1 MKFSEIQQ
9 TLKSPK
15 DSRNEFGK
23 YNYRT
28 CSAILEAVKPLL
40 GPATLIVSDE
50 LVLIG
55 ERYYIKATATYTN
68 KDEGETFAA
77 TAYAREPLDKK
88 GMDEAQITGASST
101 YARKAALSGLFAID
115 DSSNDPDATNT
126 HGQTPNKP
134 SAGRNRGQAANQPGH
149 SQKARRDPSKRLWR
163 RCRPQGRPTAGQSRP
178 AGIHQRHRCVCRR
191 RGRRPP
197 DGEGRHMAH
206 GRGLQDY
213 HRHHRLLAKPRKV
226 RTLGTVLEPK
236 SAKSGKARQI
246 RQMPILP
253 KPSPLFLLSP
263 PFLPPLSFPLI
274 LPLSITPYNPPIIIH
289 YPHT

>member
-55 ERYYIKATATYTN
+55 ERYYIKATATYIN
-68 KDEGETFAA
+68 KDEGETFTA
-77 TAYAREPLDKK
+77 TAYAREPLDKR

-126 HGQTPNKP
+126 HGQAANKP
-134 SAGRNRGQAANQPGH
+134 SGGCSAPSNDATRQ
-149 SQKARRDPSKRLWR
+149 SQKNASQALKAAQDAAKAARAAYITKTGSDPADVDAALKTVKGATWR
-163 RCRPQGRPTAGQSRP
+163 TA
-178 AGIHQRHRCVCRR
+178 
-191 RGRRPP
+191 
-197 DGEGRHMAH
+197 EGCKIIS
-206 GRGLQDY
+206 DT
-213 HRHHRLLAKPRKV
+213 LAYWQ
-226 RTLGTVLEPK
+226 
-236 SAKSGKARQI
+236 ANGK
-246 RQMPILP
+246 
-253 KPSPLFLLSP
+253 
-263 PFLPPLSFPLI
+263 
-274 LPLSITPYNPPIIIH
+274 
-289 YPHT
+289 

>member
-68 KDEGETFAA
+68 KDEGETFTA
-77 TAYAREPLDKK
+77 TAYAREPLDKR

-126 HGQTPNKP
+126 HGQAPNKP
-134 SAGRNRGQAANQPGH
+134 SAGRSRGQATNNQAAAKKPAEGLK
-149 SQKARRDPSKRLWR
+149 SGSGTDAALKAAQQQAKAAR
-163 RCRPQGRPTAGQSRP
+163 
-178 AGIHQRHRCVCRR
+178 
-191 RGRRPP
+191 
-197 DGEGRHMAH
+197 
-206 GRGLQDY
+206 QDY
-213 HRHHRLLAKPRKV
+213 INATGANPADVDAALQ
-226 RTLGTVLEPK
+226 TVKGATWHTAEGCK
-236 SAKSGKARQI
+236 IIFDTIAYWQNQGK
-246 RQMPILP
+246 
-253 KPSPLFLLSP
+253 
-263 PFLPPLSFPLI
+263 
-274 LPLSITPYNPPIIIH
+274 
-289 YPHT
+289 

>member
-1 MKFSEIQQ
+1 MKFCEIQQ

-40 GPATLIVSDE
+40 DTATLIISDE

-68 KDEGETFAA
+68 KDEGETFTA

-115 DSSNDPDATNT
+115 DSSNDPYVTNT
-126 HGQTPNKP
+126 HGQAANKP
-134 SAGRNRGQAANQPGH
+134 SGGRSAPGN
-149 SQKARRDPSKRLWR
+149 SATQ
-163 RCRPQGRPTAGQSRP
+163 
-178 AGIHQRHRCVCRR
+178 
-191 RGRRPP
+191 
-197 DGEGRHMAH
+197 E
-206 GRGLQDY
+206 
-213 HRHHRLLAKPRKV
+213 KPRSVSQALKAAQDAAKAA
-226 RTLGTVLEPK
+226 RTAYITETNSNPNDVDAALKTVKGATWRTVEGCKIISDTL
-236 SAKSGKARQI
+236 AYWQANGK
-246 RQMPILP
+246 
-253 KPSPLFLLSP
+253 
-263 PFLPPLSFPLI
+263 
-274 LPLSITPYNPPIIIH
+274 
-289 YPHT
+289 

>member
-15 DSRNEFGK
+15 DSRNKFGK

-126 HGQTPNKP
+126 HGQAPNKP
-134 SAGRNRGQAANQPGH
+134 SEGRSRGQATNNQAAA
-149 SQKARRDPSKRLWR
+149 KN
-163 RCRPQGRPTAGQSRP
+163 P
-178 AGIHQRHRCVCRR
+178 A
-191 RGRRPP
+191 
-197 DGEGRHMAH
+197 EG
-206 GRGLQDY
+206 L
-213 HRHHRLLAKPRKV
+213 
-226 RTLGTVLEPK
+226 
-236 SAKSGKARQI
+236 KSGSGTDDALKTAQQQAKAARQAY
-246 RQMPILP
+246 
-253 KPSPLFLLSP
+253 
-263 PFLPPLSFPLI
+263 
-274 LPLSITPYNPPIIIH
+274 ITATGADPANVDAALKTVKGATWHTAEGCKIIFDTIA
-289 YPHT
+289 YWQQNGK

>member
-68 KDEGETFAA
+68 KDEGETFTA

-126 HGQTPNKP
+126 HGQDPNKP
-134 SAGRNRGQAANQPGH
+134 SAGRSRGQATNNQAAA
-149 SQKARRDPSKRLWR
+149 KK
-163 RCRPQGRPTAGQSRP
+163 P
-178 AGIHQRHRCVCRR
+178 A
-191 RGRRPP
+191 
-197 DGEGRHMAH
+197 EG
-206 GRGLQDY
+206 L
-213 HRHHRLLAKPRKV
+213 
-226 RTLGTVLEPK
+226 
-236 SAKSGKARQI
+236 KSGSGTDAALKAAQQQAKAARQAY
-246 RQMPILP
+246 
-253 KPSPLFLLSP
+253 
-263 PFLPPLSFPLI
+263 
-274 LPLSITPYNPPIIIH
+274 ITATGTDPANVDAALKTVKGATWHTAEGCKIIFDTIA
-289 YPHT
+289 YWQQNGK

>member
-40 GPATLIVSDE
+40 GTATLIVSDE

-68 KDEGETFAA
+68 KDEGETFTA
-77 TAYAREPLDKK
+77 TAYAREPLDKR

-126 HGQTPNKP
+126 HGQAPNKP
-134 SAGRNRGQAANQPGH
+134 SADRSRGQAANNQAAA
-149 SQKARRDPSKRLWR
+149 KK
-163 RCRPQGRPTAGQSRP
+163 P
-178 AGIHQRHRCVCRR
+178 A
-191 RGRRPP
+191 
-197 DGEGRHMAH
+197 EG
-206 GRGLQDY
+206 L
-213 HRHHRLLAKPRKV
+213 
-226 RTLGTVLEPK
+226 
-236 SAKSGKARQI
+236 KSGSGADAALKAAQQQAKAARQTYI
-246 RQMPILP
+246 NA
-253 KPSPLFLLSP
+253 
-263 PFLPPLSFPLI
+263 
-274 LPLSITPYNPPIIIH
+274 TGANPAEVDAALKTVKGATWHTAEGCKIIIDAIA
-289 YPHT
+289 YWQNQGK

>member
-68 KDEGETFAA
+68 KDEGETFAS

-126 HGQTPNKP
+126 HGQAPNKP
-134 SAGRNRGQAANQPGH
+134 SVGRSRGQTANNQAAA
-149 SQKARRDPSKRLWR
+149 KK
-163 RCRPQGRPTAGQSRP
+163 P
-178 AGIHQRHRCVCRR
+178 A
-191 RGRRPP
+191 
-197 DGEGRHMAH
+197 EG
-206 GRGLQDY
+206 L
-213 HRHHRLLAKPRKV
+213 
-226 RTLGTVLEPK
+226 
-236 SAKSGKARQI
+236 KSGSGADAALKAAQQQAKAARQAYI
-246 RQMPILP
+246 NATGADAAGVDAAL
-253 KPSPLFLLSP
+253 K
-263 PFLPPLSFPLI
+263 
-274 LPLSITPYNPPIIIH
+274 TVKGATWHTAEGCKIIIDTIA
-289 YPHT
+289 YWQNQGK

>member
-1 MKFSEIQQ
+1 MKFCEIQQ

-15 DSRNEFGK
+15 DFRNGFGK

-55 ERYYIKATATYTN
+55 ERYYIKAIATYSN
-68 KDEGETFAA
+68 KDEGETFTA

-126 HGQTPNKP
+126 HGQAPNKP
-134 SAGRNRGQAANQPGH
+134 SAGRSRGQATNNQVAA
-149 SQKARRDPSKRLWR
+149 KK
-163 RCRPQGRPTAGQSRP
+163 P
-178 AGIHQRHRCVCRR
+178 A
-191 RGRRPP
+191 
-197 DGEGRHMAH
+197 EG
-206 GRGLQDY
+206 L
-213 HRHHRLLAKPRKV
+213 
-226 RTLGTVLEPK
+226 
-236 SAKSGKARQI
+236 KSGSGTDAALKAAQQQAKAARQAYI
-246 RQMPILP
+246 NA
-253 KPSPLFLLSP
+253 
-263 PFLPPLSFPLI
+263 
-274 LPLSITPYNPPIIIH
+274 TGANPADVDAALQTVKGATWHTAEGCKIIFDTIA
-289 YPHT
+289 YWQQNGK

>member
-68 KDEGETFAA
+68 KDEGETFTA

-126 HGQTPNKP
+126 HGQAPNKP
-134 SAGRNRGQAANQPGH
+134 SVGRSRVQTANNQAAAKKPAETRQGG
-149 SQKARRDPSKRLWR
+149 SGADAALKAA
-163 RCRPQGRPTAGQSRP
+163 QQ
-178 AGIHQRHRCVCRR
+178 Q
-191 RGRRPP
+191 
-197 DGEGRHMAH
+197 
-206 GRGLQDY
+206 
-213 HRHHRLLAKPRKV
+213 AK
-226 RTLGTVLEPK
+226 
-236 SAKSGKARQI
+236 AARQAYI
-246 RQMPILP
+246 NATGADAADVDAAL
-253 KPSPLFLLSP
+253 K
-263 PFLPPLSFPLI
+263 
-274 LPLSITPYNPPIIIH
+274 TVKGVTWHTAEGCKIIIDTIA
-289 YPHT
+289 YWQNQGK

>member
-77 TAYAREPLDKK
+77 TAYAREPLDKR

-126 HGQTPNKP
+126 HGQAPNKP
-134 SAGRNRGQAANQPGH
+134 SVGRSRGQATNNQVAA
-149 SQKARRDPSKRLWR
+149 KK
-163 RCRPQGRPTAGQSRP
+163 P
-178 AGIHQRHRCVCRR
+178 A
-191 RGRRPP
+191 
-197 DGEGRHMAH
+197 E
-206 GRGLQDY
+206 GLQSGSGADAA
-213 HRHHRLLAKPRKV
+213 LKAAQQQAK
-226 RTLGTVLEPK
+226 
-236 SAKSGKARQI
+236 AARQAY
-246 RQMPILP
+246 
-253 KPSPLFLLSP
+253 
-263 PFLPPLSFPLI
+263 
-274 LPLSITPYNPPIIIH
+274 ITATGADPADVDAALKTVKGATWHTAEGCKIIFDTIA
-289 YPHT
+289 YWQNQGK

>member
-77 TAYAREPLDKK
+77 TAYAREPLDKR

-126 HGQTPNKP
+126 HGQAPNKP
-134 SAGRNRGQAANQPGH
+134 SVGRSRGQAANNQAAA
-149 SQKARRDPSKRLWR
+149 KK
-163 RCRPQGRPTAGQSRP
+163 P
-178 AGIHQRHRCVCRR
+178 A
-191 RGRRPP
+191 
-197 DGEGRHMAH
+197 EA
-206 GRGLQDY
+206 L
-213 HRHHRLLAKPRKV
+213 
-226 RTLGTVLEPK
+226 
-236 SAKSGKARQI
+236 KSGSGANAALKAAQQQAKVARQTYI
-246 RQMPILP
+246 EATGADPADVDAAL
-253 KPSPLFLLSP
+253 K
-263 PFLPPLSFPLI
+263 
-274 LPLSITPYNPPIIIH
+274 TVKGATWHTVEGCKIIIDTIA
-289 YPHT
+289 YWQQNGK

>member
-68 KDEGETFAA
+68 KDEGETFTA
-77 TAYAREPLDKK
+77 TAYAREPLDKR

-126 HGQTPNKP
+126 HGQAANKP
-134 SAGRNRGQAANQPGH
+134 SSGRSVSGNGATQAGAKNVSQALKTAQDAAKAARAAYIAKTNSDPADVDAALKTVKGATWRTAEGCKIISDTIAYWQNQ
-149 SQKARRDPSKRLWR
+149 
-163 RCRPQGRPTAGQSRP
+163 
-178 AGIHQRHRCVCRR
+178 
-191 RGRRPP
+191 
-197 DGEGRHMAH
+197 
-206 GRGLQDY
+206 
-213 HRHHRLLAKPRKV
+213 
-226 RTLGTVLEPK
+226 
-236 SAKSGKARQI
+236 GK
-246 RQMPILP
+246 
-253 KPSPLFLLSP
+253 
-263 PFLPPLSFPLI
+263 
-274 LPLSITPYNPPIIIH
+274 
-289 YPHT
+289 

>member
-68 KDEGETFAA
+68 KDEGETFTA
-77 TAYAREPLDKK
+77 TAYAREPLDKR

-126 HGQTPNKP
+126 HGQAPNKP
-134 SAGRNRGQAANQPGH
+134 SAGRSRGQATNNQVAA
-149 SQKARRDPSKRLWR
+149 KK
-163 RCRPQGRPTAGQSRP
+163 P
-178 AGIHQRHRCVCRR
+178 A
-191 RGRRPP
+191 
-197 DGEGRHMAH
+197 EG
-206 GRGLQDY
+206 L
-213 HRHHRLLAKPRKV
+213 
-226 RTLGTVLEPK
+226 
-236 SAKSGKARQI
+236 KSGSGADADLKAFQQQAKAARQAYI
-246 RQMPILP
+246 NATGADPADVDAAL
-253 KPSPLFLLSP
+253 K
-263 PFLPPLSFPLI
+263 
-274 LPLSITPYNPPIIIH
+274 TVKGATWHTAEGCKIIFDTIA
-289 YPHT
+289 YWQQNGK

>member
-88 GMDEAQITGASST
+88 GMDESQITGASST

-126 HGQTPNKP
+126 HGQAPNKP
-134 SAGRNRGQAANQPGH
+134 SVGRSRGQATNNQVAA
-149 SQKARRDPSKRLWR
+149 KK
-163 RCRPQGRPTAGQSRP
+163 P
-178 AGIHQRHRCVCRR
+178 A
-191 RGRRPP
+191 
-197 DGEGRHMAH
+197 EG
-206 GRGLQDY
+206 L
-213 HRHHRLLAKPRKV
+213 
-226 RTLGTVLEPK
+226 
-236 SAKSGKARQI
+236 KSGSGTDAALKAAQQQAKAARQAYI
-246 RQMPILP
+246 NA
-253 KPSPLFLLSP
+253 
-263 PFLPPLSFPLI
+263 
-274 LPLSITPYNPPIIIH
+274 TGANPADVDAAIQTVKGATWHTAEGCKIIIDTIA
-289 YPHT
+289 YWQNQGK

>member
-9 TLKSPK
+9 ALKAPK
-15 DSRNEFGK
+15 DARNEFGK

-40 GPATLIVSDE
+40 GQATLIISDE

-68 KDEGETFAA
+68 KDEDETFTA

-126 HGQTPNKP
+126 HGQAPNKP
-134 SAGRNRGQAANQPGH
+134 SAGRSRGQATNNQAAA
-149 SQKARRDPSKRLWR
+149 KK
-163 RCRPQGRPTAGQSRP
+163 P
-178 AGIHQRHRCVCRR
+178 A
-191 RGRRPP
+191 
-197 DGEGRHMAH
+197 EG
-206 GRGLQDY
+206 L
-213 HRHHRLLAKPRKV
+213 
-226 RTLGTVLEPK
+226 
-236 SAKSGKARQI
+236 KSGSGADAALKAAQQQAKAARQAYI
-246 RQMPILP
+246 NATGADPADVDAAL
-253 KPSPLFLLSP
+253 K
-263 PFLPPLSFPLI
+263 
-274 LPLSITPYNPPIIIH
+274 TVKGATW
-289 YPHT
+289 HTAEGCKVIFDTIAYWQQNGK

>member
-68 KDEGETFAA
+68 KDEGETFTA
-77 TAYAREPLDKK
+77 TAYAREPLDKR

-126 HGQTPNKP
+126 HGQPPNKP
-134 SAGRNRGQAANQPGH
+134 AAGRNRGQAADNQAAA
-149 SQKARRDPSKRLWR
+149 KK
-163 RCRPQGRPTAGQSRP
+163 P
-178 AGIHQRHRCVCRR
+178 AEALKSGS
-191 RGRRPP
+191 GA
-197 DGEGRHMAH
+197 DAA
-206 GRGLQDY
+206 L
-213 HRHHRLLAKPRKV
+213 
-226 RTLGTVLEPK
+226 K
-236 SAKSGKARQI
+236 SAQQQAKAARQAYI
-246 RQMPILP
+246 NATGADPADVDAAL
-253 KPSPLFLLSP
+253 K
-263 PFLPPLSFPLI
+263 
-274 LPLSITPYNPPIIIH
+274 TVKGATWHTAEGCKIIFDTIA
-289 YPHT
+289 YWQQNGK

>member
-1 MKFSEIQQ
+1 MKFCEIQQ

-68 KDEGETFAA
+68 KDEGETFTA
-77 TAYAREPLDKK
+77 TAYAREPLDKR

-126 HGQTPNKP
+126 HGQATNKP
-134 SAGRNRGQAANQPGH
+134 SGGRSAPSNGATRTNQENVSTALRAAQDKAKADRQTYIEATGSNATDVDAALKTVKGATWRTIEGCKIISDTLAYWQAN
-149 SQKARRDPSKRLWR
+149 
-163 RCRPQGRPTAGQSRP
+163 
-178 AGIHQRHRCVCRR
+178 
-191 RGRRPP
+191 
-197 DGEGRHMAH
+197 
-206 GRGLQDY
+206 
-213 HRHHRLLAKPRKV
+213 
-226 RTLGTVLEPK
+226 
-236 SAKSGKARQI
+236 GK
-246 RQMPILP
+246 
-253 KPSPLFLLSP
+253 
-263 PFLPPLSFPLI
+263 
-274 LPLSITPYNPPIIIH
+274 
-289 YPHT
+289 

>member
-68 KDEGETFAA
+68 KDEGETFTA

-126 HGQTPNKP
+126 HGQAPNKP
-134 SAGRNRGQAANQPGH
+134 SVGRSRGQAANNQAAA
-149 SQKARRDPSKRLWR
+149 KK
-163 RCRPQGRPTAGQSRP
+163 P
-178 AGIHQRHRCVCRR
+178 A
-191 RGRRPP
+191 
-197 DGEGRHMAH
+197 EG
-206 GRGLQDY
+206 L
-213 HRHHRLLAKPRKV
+213 
-226 RTLGTVLEPK
+226 
-236 SAKSGKARQI
+236 KSGSGTDAALKAAQQQAKAVRQAYI
-246 RQMPILP
+246 NA
-253 KPSPLFLLSP
+253 
-263 PFLPPLSFPLI
+263 
-274 LPLSITPYNPPIIIH
+274 TGANPADVDAALQTVKGATWHTAEGCKIIFDTIA
-289 YPHT
+289 YWQNQGK

>member
-68 KDEGETFAA
+68 KDEGETFTV
-77 TAYAREPLDKK
+77 TAYAREPLDKR

-101 YARKAALSGLFAID
+101 YARKTALSGLFAID

-126 HGQTPNKP
+126 HGQAANKP
-134 SAGRNRGQAANQPGH
+134 SGGRSAPGNDATRAGAKNAAQALKAAQDAAKAARAAYIDKTGSDPADVDAALKTVKGATWRTAEGCKIISDTLAYWQAN
-149 SQKARRDPSKRLWR
+149 
-163 RCRPQGRPTAGQSRP
+163 
-178 AGIHQRHRCVCRR
+178 
-191 RGRRPP
+191 
-197 DGEGRHMAH
+197 
-206 GRGLQDY
+206 
-213 HRHHRLLAKPRKV
+213 
-226 RTLGTVLEPK
+226 
-236 SAKSGKARQI
+236 GK
-246 RQMPILP
+246 
-253 KPSPLFLLSP
+253 
-263 PFLPPLSFPLI
+263 
-274 LPLSITPYNPPIIIH
+274 
-289 YPHT
+289 

>member
-77 TAYAREPLDKK
+77 TAYAREPLDKR

-126 HGQTPNKP
+126 HGQAPNKP
-134 SAGRNRGQAANQPGH
+134 SAGRSRGQATNNQAAA
-149 SQKARRDPSKRLWR
+149 KK
-163 RCRPQGRPTAGQSRP
+163 P
-178 AGIHQRHRCVCRR
+178 A
-191 RGRRPP
+191 
-197 DGEGRHMAH
+197 EG
-206 GRGLQDY
+206 L
-213 HRHHRLLAKPRKV
+213 
-226 RTLGTVLEPK
+226 
-236 SAKSGKARQI
+236 KSGSGADAALKAAQQQAKAARQAYI
-246 RQMPILP
+246 NATGADPAEVDAAL
-253 KPSPLFLLSP
+253 K
-263 PFLPPLSFPLI
+263 
-274 LPLSITPYNPPIIIH
+274 TVKGATWHTAEGCKIIFDTIA
-289 YPHT
+289 YWQQNGK

>member
-68 KDEGETFAA
+68 KDEGETFTA

-126 HGQTPNKP
+126 HGQAPNRP
-134 SAGRNRGQAANQPGH
+134 SVGRSRGQATNNQAAA
-149 SQKARRDPSKRLWR
+149 KK
-163 RCRPQGRPTAGQSRP
+163 P
-178 AGIHQRHRCVCRR
+178 A
-191 RGRRPP
+191 
-197 DGEGRHMAH
+197 EA
-206 GRGLQDY
+206 L
-213 HRHHRLLAKPRKV
+213 
-226 RTLGTVLEPK
+226 
-236 SAKSGKARQI
+236 KSGSSIDAALKAAQQQAKAARQAYI
-246 RQMPILP
+246 EAAGADPADVDAAL
-253 KPSPLFLLSP
+253 K
-263 PFLPPLSFPLI
+263 
-274 LPLSITPYNPPIIIH
+274 TVKGATW
-289 YPHT
+289 HTAEGCKVIFDTIAYWQQNGK

>member
-40 GPATLIVSDE
+40 GQATLIISDE

-68 KDEGETFAA
+68 KDEGETFTA
-77 TAYAREPLDKK
+77 TAYAREPLDKR

-126 HGQTPNKP
+126 HGQDPNKP
-134 SAGRNRGQAANQPGH
+134 SVGRSRGQAANNQ
-149 SQKARRDPSKRLWR
+149 S
-163 RCRPQGRPTAGQSRP
+163 TAKKP
-178 AGIHQRHRCVCRR
+178 A
-191 RGRRPP
+191 
-197 DGEGRHMAH
+197 EGRQSGSGADAA
-206 GRGLQDY
+206 LKAAQQQ
-213 HRHHRLLAKPRKV
+213 AK
-226 RTLGTVLEPK
+226 
-236 SAKSGKARQI
+236 AARQAY
-246 RQMPILP
+246 
-253 KPSPLFLLSP
+253 
-263 PFLPPLSFPLI
+263 
-274 LPLSITPYNPPIIIH
+274 ITATSADPADVDAALKTVKGATWHTAEGCKIIFDTIA
-289 YPHT
+289 YWQQNGK

>member
-68 KDEGETFAA
+68 KDEGETFTA
-77 TAYAREPLDKK
+77 TAYAREPLDKR
-88 GMDEAQITGASST
+88 GMDEAQVTGASST

-126 HGQTPNKP
+126 YRQASNKP
-134 SAGRNRGQAANQPGH
+134 SAGRNGGQAVINQAAA
-149 SQKARRDPSKRLWR
+149 KK
-163 RCRPQGRPTAGQSRP
+163 P
-178 AGIHQRHRCVCRR
+178 A
-191 RGRRPP
+191 
-197 DGEGRHMAH
+197 EG
-206 GRGLQDY
+206 L
-213 HRHHRLLAKPRKV
+213 
-226 RTLGTVLEPK
+226 
-236 SAKSGKARQI
+236 KSGSGTDAALKAAQQQAKAARQAY
-246 RQMPILP
+246 
-253 KPSPLFLLSP
+253 
-263 PFLPPLSFPLI
+263 
-274 LPLSITPYNPPIIIH
+274 ITATDADPASVDAALKTVKGATWHTAEGCKIISDTLA
-289 YPHT
+289 YWQANGK

>member
-15 DSRNEFGK
+15 DCRNGFGK

-68 KDEGETFAA
+68 KDEGETFTA

-126 HGQTPNKP
+126 HGQAANKP
-134 SAGRNRGQAANQPGH
+134 SAGHSRGQAINNQAAA
-149 SQKARRDPSKRLWR
+149 KK
-163 RCRPQGRPTAGQSRP
+163 P
-178 AGIHQRHRCVCRR
+178 A
-191 RGRRPP
+191 
-197 DGEGRHMAH
+197 ES
-206 GRGLQDY
+206 L
-213 HRHHRLLAKPRKV
+213 
-226 RTLGTVLEPK
+226 
-236 SAKSGKARQI
+236 KSGSGTDAALKAAQRQAKAARQAYI
-246 RQMPILP
+246 EATGADPADVDAAL
-253 KPSPLFLLSP
+253 K
-263 PFLPPLSFPLI
+263 
-274 LPLSITPYNPPIIIH
+274 TVKGATWHTAEGCKIIIDTIA
-289 YPHT
+289 YWQQNGK

>member
-68 KDEGETFAA
+68 KDEGETFTA
-77 TAYAREPLDKK
+77 TAYAREPLDKR

-126 HGQTPNKP
+126 HGQAANKP
-134 SAGRNRGQAANQPGH
+134 SAGHSRGQTTNNQAAA
-149 SQKARRDPSKRLWR
+149 KK
-163 RCRPQGRPTAGQSRP
+163 P
-178 AGIHQRHRCVCRR
+178 A
-191 RGRRPP
+191 
-197 DGEGRHMAH
+197 EG
-206 GRGLQDY
+206 L
-213 HRHHRLLAKPRKV
+213 
-226 RTLGTVLEPK
+226 
-236 SAKSGKARQI
+236 KSGSGTDAALKAAQQQAKAARQAYI
-246 RQMPILP
+246 EATGADPADVDAALQTV
-253 KPSPLFLLSP
+253 KGA
-263 PFLPPLSFPLI
+263 
-274 LPLSITPYNPPIIIH
+274 TWHTAEGCKIIFDTIA
-289 YPHT
+289 YWQQNGK

>member
-68 KDEGETFAA
+68 KDEGETFTA

-126 HGQTPNKP
+126 HGQAPNKP
-134 SAGRNRGQAANQPGH
+134 SAGRSRGQATNNQ
-149 SQKARRDPSKRLWR
+149 
-163 RCRPQGRPTAGQSRP
+163 TAAKKP
-178 AGIHQRHRCVCRR
+178 A
-191 RGRRPP
+191 
-197 DGEGRHMAH
+197 EG
-206 GRGLQDY
+206 L
-213 HRHHRLLAKPRKV
+213 
-226 RTLGTVLEPK
+226 
-236 SAKSGKARQI
+236 KSGSGTDAALKAAQQHAKAARQAYI
-246 RQMPILP
+246 EAAGADPAEVDAAL
-253 KPSPLFLLSP
+253 K
-263 PFLPPLSFPLI
+263 
-274 LPLSITPYNPPIIIH
+274 TVKGATWHTAEGCKIIIDTIA
-289 YPHT
+289 YWQQNGK

>member
-50 LVLIG
+50 LVQIG
-55 ERYYIKATATYTN
+55 DRYYIKATATYTN
-68 KDEGETFAA
+68 KDEGETFTA
-77 TAYAREPLDKK
+77 TAYAREPVDKK

-126 HGQTPNKP
+126 HGQAPNRA
-134 SAGRNRGQAANQPGH
+134 SAGRSRGQAANNQAAA
-149 SQKARRDPSKRLWR
+149 KK
-163 RCRPQGRPTAGQSRP
+163 P
-178 AGIHQRHRCVCRR
+178 A
-191 RGRRPP
+191 
-197 DGEGRHMAH
+197 EGRQSGSGTDAA
-206 GRGLQDY
+206 LKAAQQQ
-213 HRHHRLLAKPRKV
+213 AK
-226 RTLGTVLEPK
+226 
-236 SAKSGKARQI
+236 AARQAY
-246 RQMPILP
+246 
-253 KPSPLFLLSP
+253 
-263 PFLPPLSFPLI
+263 
-274 LPLSITPYNPPIIIH
+274 ITATGADPASVDAALKTVKGATWHTVEGCKIIIDTIA
-289 YPHT
+289 YWQNQGK

>member
-40 GPATLIVSDE
+40 GSATLTVSDE

-68 KDEGETFAA
+68 KDEGETFTA

-115 DSSNDPDATNT
+115 DSSNDPDAINT
-126 HGQTPNKP
+126 HGQAADKP
-134 SAGRNRGQAANQPGH
+134 SGRRSAPVNDAARAGVKNASQALKTAQAEA
-149 SQKARRDPSKRLWR
+149 KAVRAAYIAETGSDPSDVDAALKTVKGATWR
-163 RCRPQGRPTAGQSRP
+163 TA
-178 AGIHQRHRCVCRR
+178 
-191 RGRRPP
+191 
-197 DGEGRHMAH
+197 EGCKIIS
-206 GRGLQDY
+206 DT
-213 HRHHRLLAKPRKV
+213 LAYWQ
-226 RTLGTVLEPK
+226 
-236 SAKSGKARQI
+236 ANGK
-246 RQMPILP
+246 
-253 KPSPLFLLSP
+253 
-263 PFLPPLSFPLI
+263 
-274 LPLSITPYNPPIIIH
+274 
-289 YPHT
+289 

>member
-1 MKFSEIQQ
+1 MKFCEIQQ

-55 ERYYIKATATYTN
+55 ERYYIKATATYSN
-68 KDEGETFAA
+68 KDEGETFTA
-77 TAYAREPLDKK
+77 TAYAREPLDKR

-126 HGQTPNKP
+126 HGQAANKP
-134 SAGRNRGQAANQPGH
+134 SAGHSRGQATNNQAAAKKPAESLKSG
-149 SQKARRDPSKRLWR
+149 SGADAALKAAQQQAKAAR
-163 RCRPQGRPTAGQSRP
+163 
-178 AGIHQRHRCVCRR
+178 
-191 RGRRPP
+191 
-197 DGEGRHMAH
+197 
-206 GRGLQDY
+206 QDY
-213 HRHHRLLAKPRKV
+213 INATGADPADVDAALK
-226 RTLGTVLEPK
+226 TVKGATWHTAEGCK
-236 SAKSGKARQI
+236 IIFDTIAYWQQNGK
-246 RQMPILP
+246 
-253 KPSPLFLLSP
+253 
-263 PFLPPLSFPLI
+263 
-274 LPLSITPYNPPIIIH
+274 
-289 YPHT
+289 

>member
-40 GPATLIVSDE
+40 GPATLIISDE

-68 KDEGETFAA
+68 KDEGETFTA

-126 HGQTPNKP
+126 HGQASNKP
-134 SAGRNRGQAANQPGH
+134 SAGRSRGQATNNQAAA
-149 SQKARRDPSKRLWR
+149 KK
-163 RCRPQGRPTAGQSRP
+163 P
-178 AGIHQRHRCVCRR
+178 A
-191 RGRRPP
+191 
-197 DGEGRHMAH
+197 EG
-206 GRGLQDY
+206 L
-213 HRHHRLLAKPRKV
+213 
-226 RTLGTVLEPK
+226 
-236 SAKSGKARQI
+236 KSGSGTDAALKAAQQQAKAARQTYI
-246 RQMPILP
+246 NA
-253 KPSPLFLLSP
+253 
-263 PFLPPLSFPLI
+263 
-274 LPLSITPYNPPIIIH
+274 TGANPADVDAALQTVKGATWHTAEGCKIIFDTIA
-289 YPHT
+289 YWQQNGK

>member
-68 KDEGETFAA
+68 KDEGETFTA
-77 TAYAREPLDKK
+77 TAYAREPLDKR

-126 HGQTPNKP
+126 HGQAPNKP
-134 SAGRNRGQAANQPGH
+134 SEGRSRGQAANNQAAA
-149 SQKARRDPSKRLWR
+149 KK
-163 RCRPQGRPTAGQSRP
+163 P
-178 AGIHQRHRCVCRR
+178 A
-191 RGRRPP
+191 
-197 DGEGRHMAH
+197 EG
-206 GRGLQDY
+206 L
-213 HRHHRLLAKPRKV
+213 
-226 RTLGTVLEPK
+226 
-236 SAKSGKARQI
+236 KSGSGTDAALKTAQQQAKAARQAYI
-246 RQMPILP
+246 NATGADPADVDAAL
-253 KPSPLFLLSP
+253 K
-263 PFLPPLSFPLI
+263 
-274 LPLSITPYNPPIIIH
+274 TVKGATWHTAEGCKIIIDTIA
-289 YPHT
+289 YWQQNGK